1 MSIGW
6 IIFILATVGWHIGM
20 YGMFKKA
27 GIEPWKALIPFYN
40 TWCMVEKM
48 QLRKYWFFLQ
58 FVPVAGQFI
67 TIWICIKFVEHF
79 GRFGVGHHAAAVF
92 LPFLYFPYLGYSN
105 TERYAGTK
113 VVDNYKKSAVR
124 EWVDAAAFAVVAAT
138 IIRTFVFEAYTIPT
152 PSMEKTL
159 LVNDFLF
166 VSKFSYGPRI
176 PNTPIAMPFV
186 HHTMPFVPVKS
197 YSEAIYI
204 PYTRWF
210 ASPVKRNDVVV
221 FNFPVNDTLINDP
234 IVDGKQEFGS
244 QTTYYEAVRRYG
256 RDKVWRNFED
266 VIITRPVDKR
276 ENFIKRCVAVGGDV
290 LQVKDGKVIVNG
302 ENQSIFPE
310 SQRYYLLKTPP
321 GTIKVSDEKIA
332 EIKSNASSEED
343 AAIKIFNEKAK
354 DLAARLIP
362 MGIHARV
369 EQSDIGPSS
378 VDENTFRVNITN
390 EEYPLLKLTS
400 DYKIMPYYLE
410 NDNALYPYY
419 GADSSHKWWSADN
432 YGPITIPQKGSTI
445 PLTADNLIRYQRCIE
460 VYEGNKFENSNGK
473 VLINGKEATTYT
485 FKMNYYWMMGDN
497 RHNSLD
503 SRYWGFVPEDH
514 VVGKASL
521 IWFSYEG
528 GPRWNRLFKGIK

>member
-6 IIFILATVGWHIGM
+6 IIFIVATIGWHIGM

-27 GIEPWKALIPFYN
+27 GIESWKALVPFYN

-48 QLRKYWFFLQ
+48 ELKKWWFFVQLIPI
-58 FVPVAGQFI
+58 VGAFI
-67 TIWICIKFVEHF
+67 TMWICIKFVEHF

-92 LPFLYFPYLGYSN
+92 LPFAYFPYLGFSSG
-105 TERYAGTK
+105 ERFAGKK

-124 EWVDAAAFAVVAAT
+124 EWIDAAAFAVVAAT

-197 YSEAIYI
+197 YSEAIHI

-234 IVDGKQEFGS
+234 IIEGVQQFGS
-244 QTTYYEAVRRYG
+244 QTTYYAEVRKIG
-256 RDKVWRNFED
+256 RDKVWANYGDE
-266 VIITRPVDKR
+266 IITRPVDKR
-276 ENFIKRCVAVGGDV
+276 ENFIKRCVAVGGDKLEV
-290 LQVKDGKVIVNG
+290 VNG
-302 ENQSIFPE
+302 NVMVNGIAQPSFPQSERF
-310 SQRYYLLKTPP
+310 YLLTTPLN
-321 GTIKVSDEKIA
+321 TYVDKES
-332 EIKSNASSEED
+332 
-343 AAIKIFNEKAK
+343 
-354 DLAARLIP
+354 LAAF
-362 MGIHARV
+362 GINVRIDQGDV
-369 EQSDIGPSS
+369 QRTDNPNQW
-378 VDENTFRVNITN
+378 VVNITN
-390 EEYPLLKLTS
+390 EEKATIKLPTGYTPLEP
-400 DYKIMPYYLE
+400 YIMKP
-410 NDNALYPYY
+410 DNGLFPYY
-419 GADSSHKWWSADN
+419 GSDTTHRWSADN
-432 YGPITIPQKGSTI
+432 YGPIVIPQKGSAI
-445 PLTADNLIRYQRCIE
+445 ELTPDNLIRYQRCIE
-460 VYEGNKFENSNGK
+460 VYEGNKVENVNGK
-473 VLINGKEATTYT
+473 ITLNGVPATSYT

-521 IWFSYEG
+521 IWFSWEG
-528 GPRWNRLFKGIK
+528 GPRWKRLFNGIK